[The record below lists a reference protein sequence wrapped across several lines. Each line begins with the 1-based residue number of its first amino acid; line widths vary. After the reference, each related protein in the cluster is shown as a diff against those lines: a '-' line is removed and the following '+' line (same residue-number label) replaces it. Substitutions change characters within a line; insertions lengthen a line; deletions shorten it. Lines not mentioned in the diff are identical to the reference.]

1 TPDGISATEEGG
13 GKAAIRRYFERL
25 GDLVTFWQVT
35 RASNGDRVAVEVE
48 ESFTIHP
55 AGLAGR
61 SEITLLFDLQDG
73 LITGLSVG
81 EGGPRAGSAPPAS
94 GGMAWP
100 MALGPAFA
108 RVRRVTPR
116 ARGSALRFALTAVR
130 RLLRAG
136 IPYLARNPAR
146 HREPPAELEAS
157 TLARGR

>member
-1 TPDGISATEEGG
+1 MLTMNDNLAQVRAVLDPLLREGDLSPLLDSMTEDVAFRVATPDGISATEEGR

-81 EGGPRAGSAPPAS
+81 EGGPEP
-94 GGMAWP
+94 
-100 MALGPAFA
+100 
-108 RVRRVTPR
+108 RRTPR
-116 ARGSALRFALTAVR
+116 RQGEWLGSW
-130 RLLRAG
+130 
-136 IPYLARNPAR
+136 
-146 HREPPAELEAS
+146 
-157 TLARGR
+157 